1 MNMKKEILLQELDS
15 LIRTLDFIQEEQSFI
30 KRKLSSFLDNKVM
43 NDFVIWAE
51 ELHQQILNRETAVQ
65 LLRKDVSIFKNI
77 MAGKLSILIQLDNNQ
92 KLLYKKFKEQVVYLE
107 IEFISWKNEADTTFE
122 SAST

>member
-1 MNMKKEILLQELDS
+1 MKKEILLQELDS